1 LAGRTDA
8 LGKSLPADSQAA
20 FFELTGYPVKAAAAM
35 NEQCLTGSP
44 AAMAEIQRLTDFYNT
59 QLAGG
64 KWRNMMSDDPRGQL
78 ASARRLA
85 HSGGTLA
92 GAPEVVSTQFPGGG
106 FGEENHRVIMAAAHA
121 SAFVPG
127 ADARWQTITG
137 LGYNGEAATIF
148 PATTAVRSVP
158 EKILAESPCL
168 QFMIQFKTAGNWTF
182 TVRALPTFSV
192 ETGKPQRYAIAL
204 DDEAPQIISLPA
216 AMSESDRWWQE
227 DVLRNAV
234 LTTSHHQV
242 AAPGWHTLK
251 IWMVDPGIV
260 LDTIGA
266 GIGDQPAWGYVWPAE
281 TGGGKLN

>member
-1 LAGRTDA
+1 
-8 LGKSLPADSQAA
+8 
-20 FFELTGYPVKAAAAM
+20 
-35 NEQCLTGSP
+35 
-44 AAMAEIQRLTDFYNT
+44 
-59 QLAGG
+59 
-64 KWRNMMSDDPRGQL
+64 
-78 ASARRLA
+78 
-85 HSGGTLA
+85 
-92 GAPEVVSTQFPGGG
+92 
-106 FGEENHRVIMAAAHA
+106 
-121 SAFVPG
+121 
-127 ADARWQTITG
+127 
-137 LGYNGEAATIF
+137 
-148 PATTAVRSVP
+148 
-158 EKILAESPCL
+158 
-168 QFMIQFKTAGNWTF
+168 
-182 TVRALPTFSV
+182 VRALPTFSV